1 MPQRLNRRAF
11 LRRLLLATGSVA
23 LSGCTRDLLP
33 QAGGSVALTLL
44 HLNDLHGALYARS
57 TDGDGRGGAANLV
70 GMIERMRA
78 RATGPVYLDETDV
91 KLSR

>member
-1 MPQRLNRRAF
+1 VPQRLNRRAF

-44 HLNDLHGALYARS
+44 HLNDLHGALRSRSPCSTSTTFTARS
-57 TDGDGRGGAANLV
+57 MPGLLM
-70 GMIERMRA
+70 GMGVAVQR
-78 RATGPVYLDETDV
+78 TWWV
-91 KLSR
+91 